1 MARPDRLLPNVQ
13 ERRVERSSGLAFLLP
28 IDLDNRVMR
37 GCYHA
42 EDVDTICTRL
52 LTVWPSYQTSS
63 KSLGEWSID
72 LRESGAGDDV
82 DSRGDPRDS
91 RYGVIY

>member
-28 IDLDNRVMR
+28 IELDNRVMR

-42 EDVDTICTRL
+42 EDVDTICARL
-52 LTVWPSYQTSS
+52 LN
-63 KSLGEWSID
+63 SL
-72 LRESGAGDDV
+72 A
-82 DSRGDPRDS
+82 
-91 RYGVIY
+91 VIPDIL